1 MTLRIAALAAFVLAA
16 VPAQAQLATCTNGF
30 ATPSTPVPGAPTSQ
44 PFPCNGVDLMAWVPT
59 GSGGQLRATEGNDI
73 WGWTDPT
80 TGQEYAIV
88 GMVNGTV
95 FVDVTDPS
103 APKVLGKLASRTGQ
117 SSAWRD
123 VKIYQGYAF
132 IVSDSNP
139 GHGMQ
144 VFDLA
149 SLRGLTPDAT
159 RNLSAV
165 TNYDGPTSNRVSSAH
180 NIAINEDSGF
190 AYIVGASS
198 CNGGLHMV
206 NIQNPAAPTFAGCF
220 SADGYTHDVQC
231 VIYDGPDTQHTG
243 REICFASNED
253 TVTIVDVTNKTAPV
267 MLDRATYPNPAYTHQ
282 GWLTD
287 DWRHFI
293 VDDEVDSSAGGTKTF
308 VMDVTDLDNVSY
320 AFTNIGAVPT
330 RDHNLYV
337 SGNHAYLSNY
347 QGGLRILDVSNLDG
361 GSMPEVAFFDTYPQG
376 NSSGYNGQWSNYPFF
391 ASGTI
396 IANDID
402 NGLFVLRFNGRMV
415 STEPTVPAGAS
426 FALSAPA
433 PNPTSGAAT
442 LALTVAAPESV
453 RAVVMDATG
462 REVAVVFDGTASGT
476 VDLRVATNGLAAG
489 LYIVRVTGETF
500 SAARHLSV
508 AR

>member
-1 MTLRIAALAAFVLAA
+1 MTLRLAALAAFALASL
-16 VPAQAQLATCTNGF
+16 PAQAQLATCTNGF
-30 ATPSTPVPGAPTSQ
+30 ATPTTPVPGAPTSQ

-80 TGQEYAIV
+80 TNREYAIV
-88 GMVNGTV
+88 AMVNGTV
-95 FVDVTDPS
+95 FVDVTEPA

-117 SSAWRD
+117 SSIWRD
-123 VKIYQGYAF
+123 VKIYQGFAF
-132 IVSDSNP
+132 IVADSNS

-144 VFDLA
+144 VFDLT
-149 SLRGLTPDAT
+149 SLRGLGPDAT
-159 RNLSAV
+159 RNLAAV

-190 AYIVGASS
+190 AYIVGAGS

-206 NIQNPAAPTFAGCF
+206 DIRNPAAPTFAGCF

-231 VIYDGPDTQHTG
+231 VVYDGPDTQHTG
-243 REICFASNED
+243 KEICFASNED
-253 TVTIVDVTNKTAPV
+253 TVTIVDVTNKSAPV
-267 MLDRATYPNPAYTHQ
+267 MLNRAFYPNPSFTHQ

-287 DWRHFI
+287 DSRYFI
-293 VDDEVDSSAGGTKTF
+293 VNDETDSSSGGTRTF

-320 AFTNIGAVPT
+320 AFTNFGAVPT

-337 SGNHAYLSNY
+337 SGDFAYLSNY
-347 QGGLRILDVSNLDG
+347 QGGLRILDVTGLDG
-361 GSMPEVAFFDTYPQG
+361 GQMPEVAFFDTYPQG

-402 NGLFVLRFNGRMV
+402 NGLFVLRFNGRTV
-415 STEPTVPAGAS
+415 SAEPTVPAGTS
-426 FALSAPA
+426 FALSAA
-433 PNPTSGAAT
+433 SPNPTSGTASLT
-442 LALTVAAPESV
+442 LTVAEPEAV
-453 RAVVMDATG
+453 RAVVLDATG
-462 REVAVVFDGTASGT
+462 REVAVVFDGTAAGT
-476 VDLRVATNGLAAG
+476 VDLRIATDGLSAG